1 MKRNVIYILSIM
13 VAFAVLDLSI
23 ERFMLYGVQESYGL
37 RQHSQMLIM
46 GHSHLMLATDK
57 VRMEKELGIKISKYT
72 REGVNV
78 SDRKVMVKQY
88 LDSPYS
94 DSLKICLYGVDLCTF
109 TGEGLSQN
117 SYKLFYPFIDEPNFS
132 EYIRQQADATDY
144 WTHKL
149 IRTSR
154 YNDDGLKNASISG
167 WLHDWRNRKYGQVDV
182 EAYRQRLA
190 LGNERHIK
198 MNEELMQEFTET
210 MDMLTNRGV
219 RVILV
224 NTPTLDLLNDF
235 EPDKFAQMTAWY
247 EDYAAQNELVEYWD
261 FNPEYASRYDLMRD
275 RLHLNVQGQN
285 VITGELIKMLKD
297 YEWMEKN

>member
-1 MKRNVIYILSIM
+1 MRRNIIYILSI
-13 VAFAVLDLSI
+13 VTAFAVLDFSI
-23 ERFMLYGVQESYGL
+23 ERFMLHGVQESYGL
-37 RQHSQMLIM
+37 RQHSQMLII

-57 VRMEKELGIKISKYT
+57 VRMEKELGLKISKYT

-78 SDRKVMVKQY
+78 TDRKMMVKQY

-132 EYIRQQADATDY
+132 EYIRQQTDATDY

-154 YNDDGLKNASISG
+154 YNEDGLKNSSFRG
-167 WLHDWRNRKYGQVDV
+167 WLHDWSNRKYGVVDIEV
-182 EAYRQRLA
+182 YKQRLA
-190 LGNERHIK
+190 EGNERHIM
-198 MNEELMQEFTET
+198 MNEELMQEFQET
-210 MDMLTNRGV
+210 IDMMTARGV

-235 EPDKFAQMTAWY
+235 EPEQFAEIVAWY
-247 EDYAAQNELVEYWD
+247 KDYASQNDLVDYWD
-261 FNPEYASRYDLMRD
+261 FNPEYSSHHDIFVD
-275 RLHLNVQGQN
+275 RLHLNEKGQQI
-285 VITGELIKMLKD
+285 ITDELIRRLK
-297 YEWMEKN
+297 ENE

>member
-1 MKRNVIYILSIM
+1 MKRNVIYILSVV
-13 VAFAVLDLSI
+13 VAFSVLDFSI
-23 ERFMLYGVQESYGL
+23 ERFMLHGVQESYGL
-37 RQHSQMLIM
+37 RQHSQMLII

-57 VRMEKELGIKISKYT
+57 VRMEKELGMKISKYT

-117 SYKLFYPFIDEPNFS
+117 SYKLFYPFIDESNFS

-144 WTHKL
+144 WMHKL
-149 IRTSR
+149 VRTSR

-167 WLHDWRNRKYGQVDV
+167 WLHDWRNRKYGQVDI

-190 LGNERHIK
+190 LGNERHIT

-210 MDMLTNRGV
+210 IDMLTSQGI

-224 NTPTLDLLNDF
+224 NTPTLDLLNEF
-235 EPDKFAQMTAWY
+235 EPDKFAQMVAWY
-247 EDYAAQNELVEYWD
+247 ENYAAQNELIDYWD
-261 FNPEYASRYDLMRD
+261 FNPEYASRHDLMHD
-275 RLHLNVQGQN
+275 RLHLNVQGQK
-285 VITGELIKMLKD
+285 VITDSLIKMLKE
-297 YEWMEKN
+297 YE

>member
-1 MKRNVIYILSIM
+1 MRRSIIYILSIV
-13 VAFAVLDLSI
+13 VAFALLDYGM
-23 ERFMLYGVQESYGL
+23 ERFMLHGVQESFGL
-37 RQHSQMLIM
+37 RQHSQMLLV

-57 VRMEKELGIKISKYT
+57 VRMEKELGLKISKYT

-132 EYIRQQADATDY
+132 EYIRQQADVADY

-149 IRTSR
+149 IRTCR

-167 WLHDWRNRKYGQVDV
+167 WLHDWRNRKYGQVDI
-182 EAYRQRLA
+182 EAYKKRLA
-190 LGNERHIK
+190 LGNERHIT
-198 MNEELMQEFTET
+198 MNKELMQEFIET
-210 MDMLTNRGV
+210 IDMLTNRGI

-235 EPDKFAQMTAWY
+235 EPEQFAEMVAWY
-247 EDYAAQNELVEYWD
+247 KDYASHNDLVDYWD
-261 FNPEYASRYDLMRD
+261 FNPEYSSHHDIFLD
-275 RLHLNVQGQN
+275 RLHLNVKGQL
-285 VITGELIKMLKD
+285 VITDELIRRLK
-297 YEWMEKN
+297 ENE